1 MQHNMISYL
10 RVQCLFHFF
19 FYLQLNMI
27 FDRSIVR
34 QFRWRT
40 LWKVFLTR
48 LSIVHIFFHI
58 APCALFAV
66 LNILVRNYDSTMDR
80 LLFRDYL
87 VIWREIKVVLG

>member
-1 MQHNMISYL
+1 
-10 RVQCLFHFF
+10 
-19 FYLQLNMI
+19 MI
-27 FDRSIVR
+27 FARSIVR

-48 LSIVHIFFHI
+48 LSIVYVLSIFFHI